1 MSMCYWLNE
10 GIGIRS
16 SSIYPYLDKH
26 KCFEAVSKQLPDE
39 KIEEDNFDID
49 SFLYGNPF
57 EHLGDFMYCLDDS
70 DTFIYESGEDGESY
84 CLYPPSYPWD
94 RKWNEPDS
102 ITEVHKRLVKI
113 ILQITN
119 LTEQQAE
126 SLIDDNIYEV
136 GCG

>member
-1 MSMCYWLNE
+1 MSMCYWINE
-10 GIGIRS
+10 GIGVKASI
-16 SSIYPYLDKH
+16 IYPYLDKH
-26 KCFEAVSKQLPDE
+26 KCFVAVSNQLPDE
-39 KIEEDNFDID
+39 EIEEDSFDIED
-49 SFLYGNPF
+49 FFYGDPF
-57 EHLGDFMYCLDDS
+57 EHLGEFMYCLDKS
-70 DTFIYESGEDGESY
+70 DTFTYATGEEGESY